1 MAIRHGTRSAKA
13 TYRSANANSRQKR
26 MIVQKSPSSTLFSRG
41 ARGSPCL
48 EAVVRAE
55 PGHEIATAPAFIE
68 RLRSILGAWAKNRET
83 VGEMA
88 QRIQQLQ
95 SDKQALEAQLAA
107 LTLKEAASSHDSS
120 HDALTGLPNRTL
132 IKDRFQQAK
141 ALADRRGVQLV
152 VLFLDID
159 RFKQVNDRFGHVVG
173 DRVLQMAAARL
184 QAIVRA
190 TDTACRFGGDEFV
203 ILLTNVDDGAR
214 ASYVAQEIHRRLA
227 NPYNVG
233 ARSIVLQA
241 SIGAAV
247 YPQDG
252 ITWETLVAHA
262 DKAMY
267 RAKASAR
274 SP

>member
-1 MAIRHGTRSAKA
+1 MSPVTRKVIMP
-13 TYRSANANSRQKR
+13 T
-26 MIVQKSPSSTLFSRG
+26 VFPG
-41 ARGSPCL
+41 VERGSPCR
-48 EAVVRAE
+48 EVSERAD
-55 PGHEIATAPAFIE
+55 PSRDGIATLRFIDK
-68 RLRSILGAWAKNRET
+68 LRYIKQAWAKNRSA
-83 VGEMA
+83 VAEMA
-88 QRIQQLQ
+88 RHIDQLER
-95 SDKQALEAQLAA
+95 DKRALEAELAA
-107 LTLKEAASSHDSS
+107 LTIKEAASSHDCN

-141 ALADRRGVQLV
+141 ALADRRGVEV
-152 VLFLDID
+152 VLLFLDID
-159 RFKQVNDRFGHVVG
+159 QFKQVNDRFGHVVG

-262 DKAMY
+262 DKAMH